1 MQRYAPA
8 FDQRCRPL
16 LKSRLAFWRV
26 IELTLPF
33 HWIDSPL
40 HLHITAADI
49 TTKRTYREIK
59 YRQRENNMEQTT
71 ERSLI
76 HRNADYSNENPS
88 KADAIS
94 AYDKELA
101 PLLQTERSRVEPN
114 VDTQSFLAL
123 LAKQPI
129 IIFSIDREGIFT
141 LSEGQNLKYLG
152 LTAGQV
158 VGKAY
163 AEVYQ
168 DFPKTMAYIRRAL
181 NGEDLTCVEHFG
193 DLIFETHLTPLYDA
207 GTVSGVIGLAR
218 DIKDRVLAEEALQ
231 ARERLFRTLIEQTTD
246 LIFILDAVGMYRF
259 ASPSHSRVLGY
270 APEDLLGSNIFELL
284 HPVDLADAFPI
295 LVGAFQSSGTTIQL
309 EMRLKRA
316 DDSWIIL
323 ECVGHNC
330 LHDPAIEGLVLTA
343 HNITQ
348 RKAMEE
354 QLRHLA
360 LHDSLTDLPNRLSL
374 QEQSTQAISHAAQ
387 VAGKVALLV
396 LGLNRFK
403 EVNNAFGHHFGDI
416 LLQQIGL
423 RLSQTI
429 SNAELVAR
437 LGGDEFAILL
447 PVANPAY
454 AQQVIEKVHTVLKEP
469 ISVGEYLLPAEVS
482 IGAALYPEHG
492 TDALTLLQ
500 HADVA
505 MYSAKQVHE
514 RSAFYDA
521 SHDQE
526 TLRRLTLMSALPS
539 ALANHELQLYYQPKV
554 QVSTMRVYGAE
565 ALVRWISPD
574 YGLIP
579 PDQFIPLA
587 EQTGFIRP
595 LTQWV
600 LETAVQQC
608 RRWLDVG
615 LQLSI
620 AVNISAWNLREA
632 ALPDTI
638 AALLEWYHVSPHLL
652 RIEVTESAVMTD
664 LEKALDVLDRIATL
678 GIPISVDDFG
688 AGQSSLAYLKR
699 FPIDELKIDHAFVR
713 HMATNQVDATIVR
726 STILLAHSLDLK
738 VVAEGVEDQAAL
750 DLLASY
756 QCDTLQG
763 YFLSRPIPVQDFEK
777 WVQGWEGAHSVMM

>member
-1 MQRYAPA
+1 VEQPIEHS
-8 FDQRCRPL
+8 L
-16 LKSRLAFWRV
+16 L
-26 IELTLPF
+26 
-33 HWIDSPL
+33 H
-40 HLHITAADI
+40 H
-49 TTKRTYREIK
+49 
-59 YRQRENNMEQTT
+59 
-71 ERSLI
+71 
-76 HRNADYSNENPS
+76 NADPS
-88 KADAIS
+88 EADAIS
-94 AYDKELA
+94 SYDRELA
-101 PLLQTERSRVEPN
+101 PFLHTERPLVESN
-114 VDTQSFLAL
+114 VDKQSFLAL
-123 LAKQPI
+123 FAKQPI
-129 IIFSIDREGIFT
+129 IIFAIDREGIFT

-168 DFPKTMAYIRRAL
+168 DFPKTMASIRRAL
-181 NGEDLTCVEHFG
+181 DGEELTCVEHFG
-193 DLIFETHLTPLYDA
+193 DLIFETHLTPLYVA
-207 GTVSGVIGLAR
+207 GDVSCVVGLAR

-231 ARERLFRTLIEQTTD
+231 DRERFFRTLIEQTTD
-246 LIFILDAVGMYRF
+246 LIFILDAVGTYRF

-270 APEDLLGSNIFELL
+270 APENLLGSNIFELL
-284 HPVDLADAFPI
+284 HPIDLADAFPI
-295 LVGAFQSSGTTIQL
+295 LVGAFQSSGTTIQFEL
-309 EMRLKRA
+309 RLKRE
-316 DDSWIIL
+316 DDSWISL

-330 LHDPAIEGLVLTA
+330 LHDPAIEGLVVNA

-374 QEQSTQAISHAAQ
+374 QDHSIQAISNAEQ
-387 VAGKVALLV
+387 IGGKVALLV
-396 LGLNRFK
+396 LGFNRFK
-403 EVNNAFGHHFGDI
+403 EVNNAFGHHFGDL

-423 RLSQTI
+423 RLSQI
-429 SNAELVAR
+429 INNAELVAR

-469 ISVGEYLLPAEVS
+469 ISVGDYLLYTEVS
-482 IGAALYPEHG
+482 IGGALYPEHG
-492 TDALTLLQ
+492 ADALALLQ

-514 RSAFYDA
+514 RTAFYDA
-521 SHDQE
+521 SHDRD
-526 TLRRLTLMSALPS
+526 TLRRLTLIGALP
-539 ALANHELQLYYQPKV
+539 LAIANNELQLYYQPKV
-554 QVSTMRVYGAE
+554 QVGTMRVYGAE

-574 YGLIP
+574 YGLLP

-587 EQTGFIRP
+587 EQTGLICP

-620 AVNISAWNLREA
+620 AVNISAWNLRET

-638 AALLEWYHVSPHLL
+638 AALLERYHVSPHLL

-664 LEKALDVLDRIATL
+664 LDKALDVLDRIVKL

-688 AGQSSLAYLKR
+688 TGQSSLTYLKR
-699 FPIDELKIDHAFVR
+699 LPVDELKIDLAFVR
-713 HMATNQVDATIVR
+713 DMATNEVDAAIVR

-756 QCDTLQG
+756 QCDTIQG
-763 YFLSRPIPVQDFEK
+763 YFLSRPLPVQGFEK
-777 WVQGWEGAHSVMM
+777 WVQGWREGGPLSHDVTRRVTVA